1 MLSLDHENQDSYTHP
16 PVQPE
21 MCLAFNNGLLSLKCL
36 FKVVANEKT
45 IWHAN
50 CTKQGIHPY
59 CFHHDCKLI
68 QNTIT
73 PPCWI
78 VPQIHHLTKQNDI
91 KL

>member
-1 MLSLDHENQDSYTHP
+1 METMLSLDDENQDSYTHP

-50 CTKQGIHPY
+50 YAK
-59 CFHHDCKLI
+59 
-68 QNTIT
+68 
-73 PPCWI
+73 
-78 VPQIHHLTKQNDI
+78 
-91 KL
+91 